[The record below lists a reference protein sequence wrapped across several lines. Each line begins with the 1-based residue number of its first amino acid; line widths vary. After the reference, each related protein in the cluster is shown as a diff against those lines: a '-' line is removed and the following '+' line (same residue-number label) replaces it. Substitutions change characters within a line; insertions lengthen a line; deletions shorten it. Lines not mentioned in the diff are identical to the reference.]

1 MKKLSCAAELES
13 LRNQIVSASDP
24 RRTIVTICSGTGCPG
39 AKSEGLYQTFRE
51 GAQKLGLDGGLAIKQ
66 TGCVGFCERG
76 PIVIVRPKGIF
87 YERVKRADV
96 ARILDE
102 TIVKGQ
108 VIDELLFVDPA
119 TGRRCPLTEEIPF
132 YNQQKRIVLRRCGEI
147 DPLDI
152 RDYIADGGYSALA
165 KALASMTPEEIVGSI
180 EKSGLRGRGGG
191 GYPTGRKWRGCRDA
205 HGYPKYVISNA
216 DEGDPGAFMD
226 RGLIEADP
234 HSMVEGMIVG
244 AYAIGSNHG
253 YVYIRNEYPLAVV
266 TLRAALAQAREYGLL
281 GKSIL
286 GSGFDFDI
294 HISRGGGA
302 FVCGESTALMASI
315 EGNPGE
321 PRVKHTHTVESGLW
335 EKPTNLNNVE
345 TWANVPLIINNGPEW
360 FAGMGTEGSRGTKI
374 FSLVGK
380 IQNTGLVE
388 VPMGVTLREMVYEI
402 GGGIPGGKEFK
413 AVQTGGPS
421 GGCLPARLLDLRVD
435 FDELTKHGSM
445 MGSGGMI
452 VMDQNT
458 CMVDIA
464 RYFLHFLRDESCG
477 KCTSCR
483 EGLDVMYQIVSEICA
498 GRGRDEHIGQLEE
511 LSEAVRDASMCALG
525 TSSVNP
531 VMSTLRY
538 FREEYQAHIK
548 EHRCPAGVCKALI
561 TYSIDPEKCTA
572 CLLCNRDCPSGA
584 ITGERKKPQ
593 KIEQEKC
600 SKCGACRDV
609 CKSEAVVVR

>member
-1 MKKLSCAAELES
+1 
-13 LRNQIVSASDP
+13 
-24 RRTIVTICSGTGCPG
+24 
-39 AKSEGLYQTFRE
+39 
-51 GAQKLGLDGGLAIKQ
+51 
-66 TGCVGFCERG
+66 
-76 PIVIVRPKGIF
+76 
-87 YERVKRADV
+87 
-96 ARILDE
+96 
-102 TIVKGQ
+102 
-108 VIDELLFVDPA
+108 
-119 TGRRCPLTEEIPF
+119 
-132 YNQQKRIVLRRCGEI
+132 
-147 DPLDI
+147 
-152 RDYIADGGYSALA
+152 
-165 KALASMTPEEIVGSI
+165 
-180 EKSGLRGRGGG
+180 
-191 GYPTGRKWRGCRDA
+191 
-205 HGYPKYVISNA
+205 
-216 DEGDPGAFMD
+216 
-226 RGLIEADP
+226 
-234 HSMVEGMIVG
+234 
-244 AYAIGSNHG
+244 
-253 YVYIRNEYPLAVV
+253 
-266 TLRAALAQAREYGLL
+266 
-281 GKSIL
+281 
-286 GSGFDFDI
+286 
-294 HISRGGGA
+294 
-302 FVCGESTALMASI
+302 
-315 EGNPGE
+315 
-321 PRVKHTHTVESGLW
+321 
-335 EKPTNLNNVE
+335 
-345 TWANVPLIINNGPEW
+345 
-360 FAGMGTEGSRGTKI
+360 MGTEGSRGTKI